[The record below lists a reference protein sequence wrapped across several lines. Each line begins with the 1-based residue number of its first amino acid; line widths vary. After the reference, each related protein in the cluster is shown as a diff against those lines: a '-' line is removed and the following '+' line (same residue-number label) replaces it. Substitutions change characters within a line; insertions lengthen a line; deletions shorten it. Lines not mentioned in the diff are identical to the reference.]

1 MFYHINRKLANIAP
15 PNTITNLALMN
26 ANENDW
32 EDLPDKEFKRM
43 IITVFKQLEEDWQIV

>member
-15 PNTITNLALMN
+15 PNTITNLTLMN